1 MSFLKRIIYVL
12 LGTFC
17 LGLGVAFIKL
27 SGLGQDALSALV
39 FSIHYLIDLP
49 FFSFTVCYLAV
60 NSIFLILTIIFKRDK
75 INIGSILNFALTGV
89 SCDIFMY
96 LLGLLNIESTS
107 IVINLIYSLLGI
119 CIMVFG
125 IALYGGANL
134 GLAPY
139 DVMPILI
146 NKVFKKISYG
156 TSRIILDVTVAILAL
171 ILGVIIL
178 GRKDIINI
186 NTVLLF
192 CLVGTILPYFSK
204 FVNKYIIKN
213 DDKTFE

>member
-1 MSFLKRIIYVL
+1 MSFLKKIIYVL

-49 FFSFTVCYLAV
+49 FFSFTVCYLLV
-60 NSIFLILTIIFKRDK
+60 NSIFLILTIICKRDK
-75 INIGSILNFALTGV
+75 INIGSILNFALTGL
-89 SCDIFMY
+89 SCDICMY
-96 LLGLLNIESTS
+96 LIKFINIETN
-107 IVINLIYSLLGI
+107 ILIINLIYSLAGI
-119 CIMVFG
+119 AIMVFG
-125 IALYGGANL
+125 IALYGGANY

-146 NKVFKKISYG
+146 NKVFKKLNYG
-156 TSRIILDVTVAILAL
+156 KCRIILDITVTTLAL
-171 ILGVIIL
+171 IIGVLIL
-178 GRKDIINI
+178 RRTDIINI
-186 NTVLLF
+186 NTVLMF
-192 CLVGTILPYFSK
+192 CLVGSILPFFSK

-213 DDKTFE
+213 TDKTFE

>member
-1 MSFLKRIIYVL
+1 MSYLKRIIYVL
-12 LGTFC
+12 LGTFS
-17 LGLGVAFIKL
+17 LGFGVALIKL

-89 SCDIFMY
+89 CCDICMY
-96 LLGLLNIESTS
+96 LFGLLNLQSNLLI
-107 IVINLIYSLLGI
+107 INLVYSLLGI

-156 TSRIILDVTVAILAL
+156 TSRIILDVTVTILAL
-171 ILGVIIL
+171 IIGVIIL
-178 GRKDIINI
+178 RRTDIINI
-186 NTVLLF
+186 NTILML

>member
-1 MSFLKRIIYVL
+1 
-12 LGTFC
+12 
-17 LGLGVAFIKL
+17 
-27 SGLGQDALSALV
+27 
-39 FSIHYLIDLP
+39 
-49 FFSFTVCYLAV
+49 
-60 NSIFLILTIIFKRDK
+60 
-75 INIGSILNFALTGV
+75 
-89 SCDIFMY
+89 
-96 LLGLLNIESTS
+96 
-107 IVINLIYSLLGI
+107 
-119 CIMVFG
+119 MVFG

-156 TSRIILDVTVAILAL
+156 TSRIILDVTVTTLAL
-171 ILGVIIL
+171 IIGVIIL
-178 GRKDIINI
+178 KRTDIINI
-186 NTVLLF
+186 NTILML